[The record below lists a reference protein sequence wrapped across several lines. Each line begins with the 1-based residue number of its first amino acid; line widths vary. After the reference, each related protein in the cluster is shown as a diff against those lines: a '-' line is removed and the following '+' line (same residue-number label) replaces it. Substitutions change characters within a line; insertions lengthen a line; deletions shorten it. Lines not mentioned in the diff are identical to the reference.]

1 VVSFGRDALF
11 VRVKPS
17 GPHRYLQIAENYRE
31 GPKVKQK
38 VLCTLGRLDELC
50 ASGKVD
56 ALAQSLLRFGSRL
69 KVLDL
74 HRAGAVRV
82 ETDVSIGPALVFGR
96 LWRELGI
103 AEVIEQ
109 ALADRHFAFDVERAV
124 FLTVLHRLMDPGS
137 DRAAEKWK
145 QDFRIPG
152 AEPIELHQL
161 YRAMG
166 WLGQPT
172 GPEPTHDVPELG
184 VRTTKDRIEEL
195 LFARRRDL
203 FSSLSVLF
211 FDTTSIYF
219 EGEGGQRIGQL
230 GHSKD
235 GRPDLKQMV
244 MGAALDERGRPVACE
259 LLPGNAT
266 DVKLF
271 FPAIKAL
278 QNRFAA
284 GSFCVVADRG
294 MIRQATLQALEA
306 PGSGI
311 EYILGCR
318 MRRNKEVRDEVLA
331 ADEELVQEVCFDR
344 QASREPLVL
353 ELREVRIEDR
363 RYVVCFNPEQAKK
376 DAADRQAIVE
386 SLREK
391 LKQGD
396 KALVGNKG
404 YRKYLKREGAQAVFS
419 IDEEKLEEEA
429 RYDGLWVLRT
439 NTRLSV
445 EEVAFQY
452 KQLWMVEQAFRA
464 VKSVLETRPIYH
476 KCDDTIRGHVFCS
489 FLALVLMK
497 ELLSRLEAA
506 GKNLEWEDI
515 KRDLTALREVE
526 IAMEDKD
533 RYFLRTEL
541 RGCCFEVLKAA
552 GVAVPPTLRR

>member
-1 VVSFGRDALF
+1 
-11 VRVKPS
+11 
-17 GPHRYLQIAENYRE
+17 
-31 GPKVKQK
+31 
-38 VLCTLGRLDELC
+38 
-50 ASGKVD
+50 
-56 ALAQSLLRFGSRL
+56 
-69 KVLDL
+69 
-74 HRAGAVRV
+74 
-82 ETDVSIGPALVFGR
+82 
-96 LWRELGI
+96 
-103 AEVIEQ
+103 
-109 ALADRHFAFDVERAV
+109 
-124 FLTVLHRLMDPGS
+124 
-137 DRAAEKWK
+137 
-145 QDFRIPG
+145 
-152 AEPIELHQL
+152 
-161 YRAMG
+161 MG

-172 GPEPTHDVPELG
+172 GPVTNHGSPELG
-184 VRTTKDRIEEL
+184 QRTTKDRIEEL
-195 LFARRRDL
+195 LFDRRRDL
-203 FSSLSVLF
+203 FSTLSVLF

-219 EGEGGQRIGQL
+219 EGQGGESLGQW

-235 GRPDLKQMV
+235 SRPDLRQMV
-244 MGAALDERGRPVACE
+244 VGAALDEKGRPVACE

-278 QNRFAA
+278 QSRFAA

-294 MIRQATLQALEA
+294 MISQATVQALEA

-318 MRRNKEVRDEVLA
+318 MRKNKEVREQVLGA
-331 ADEELVQEVCFDR
+331 EADALQELRFDR
-344 QASREPLVL
+344 QASQQPLVL
-353 ELREVRIEDR
+353 QVKEVHIAER
-363 RYVVCFNPEQAKK
+363 RYIVCFNPEQAKK

-404 YRKYLKREGAQAVFS
+404 YRKYLKQEGEQAVFR
-419 IDEEKLEEEA
+419 IDENKLEEEA
-429 RYDGLWVLRT
+429 RYDGTWVVRT
-439 NTRLSV
+439 NTRLSA

-489 FLALVLMK
+489 FLALMLMK
-497 ELLSRLEAA
+497 ELLSRLEVS
-506 GKNLEWEDI
+506 GKILEWEDI

-526 IAMEDKD
+526 FAMDNN

-541 RGCCFEVLKAA
+541 RGACFETLKAA
-552 GVAVPPTLRR
+552 GVAVPPTLRQ

>member
-1 VVSFGRDALF
+1 MF
-11 VRVKPS
+11 VRVKPA
-17 GPHRYLQIAENYRE
+17 GLYRYLQIAENYRE
-31 GPKVKQK
+31 GKKVKQK
-38 VLCTLGRLDELC
+38 VLCTLGRLDQLAE
-50 ASGKVD
+50 SGKVD
-56 ALAQSLLRFGSRL
+56 ALAQSLLRFGSHL
-69 KVLDL
+69 KLLDL
-74 HRAGAVRV
+74 LRAGALRL
-82 ETDVSIGPALVFGR
+82 DSDLSIGPQLVFGR
-96 LWRELGI
+96 LWGELGI
-103 AEVIEQ
+103 DEVLHQ
-109 ALADRHFAFDVERAV
+109 VLAQRHFEFDVERAV

-152 AEPIELHQL
+152 VESLELHQL

-172 GPEPTHDVPELG
+172 GPLSNHASPELG
-184 VRTTKDRIEEL
+184 QRTTKDRIEEL

-203 FSSLSVLF
+203 FSTLSVLF

-219 EGEGGQRIGQL
+219 EGQGGESLGQW

-235 GRPDLKQMV
+235 SRADLRQMV
-244 MGAALDERGRPVACE
+244 VGAALDEKGRPVACE

-294 MIRQATLQALEA
+294 MISQATVQALEA

-311 EYILGCR
+311 DYILGCR
-318 MRRNKEVRDEVLA
+318 LRRNKEVREQVLGA
-331 ADEELVQEVCFDR
+331 HCDAVQQLRFDR
-344 QASREPLVL
+344 QASQQPLVL
-353 ELREVRIEDR
+353 QLKEVHIEDR
-363 RYVVCFNPEQAKK
+363 RYIVCFNPEQAKK
-376 DAADRQAIVE
+376 DASDRQAIVE

-404 YRKYLKREGAQAVFS
+404 YRKYLKQEGEQPVFC
-419 IDEEKLEEEA
+419 IDEDKLQEEA
-429 RYDGLWVLRT
+429 RYDGTWVLRT
-439 NTRLSV
+439 NTRLSA

-489 FLALVLMK
+489 FLALMLMK
-497 ELLSRLEAA
+497 ELLSRLEAS
-506 GKNLEWEDI
+506 GKILEWEDI

-526 IAMEDKD
+526 FAMDNS

-541 RGCCFEVLKAA
+541 RGVCFDVLKAA

>member
-1 VVSFGRDALF
+1 LF

-31 GPKVKQK
+31 GNKVKQK
-38 VLCTLGRLDELC
+38 VLCTLGRLDELS

-74 HRAGAVRV
+74 HRQGAVRV
-82 ETDVSIGPALVFGR
+82 DSDVSIGPVLVFGR

-103 AEVIEQ
+103 AEVIDQ
-109 ALADRHFAFDVERAV
+109 VLADRHFAFEVERAV

-145 QDFRIPG
+145 QDLRIPG

-172 GPEPTHDVPELG
+172 GPAFNQGAPELG

-195 LFARRRDL
+195 LFARRGDL
-203 FSSLSVLF
+203 FSALSVLF

-219 EGEGGQRIGQL
+219 EGEGGESLGQL

-244 MGAALDERGRPVACE
+244 VGAALDEQGRPVACE

-278 QNRFAA
+278 QSRFAA
-284 GSFCVVADRG
+284 ASFCVVADRG
-294 MIRQATLQALEA
+294 MISKATLQALEA

-318 MRRNKEVRDEVLA
+318 MRRNKEVRDEVLEA
-331 ADEELVQEVCFDR
+331 QAEAIQPLRFER
-344 QASREPLVL
+344 QASKESLALQVK
-353 ELREVRIEDR
+353 EVHIEDR
-363 RYVVCFNPEQAKK
+363 RYIVCFNPEQAKK
-376 DAADRQAIVE
+376 DAVDRQAIVE

-396 KALVGNKG
+396 KALIGNKG
-404 YRKYLKREGAQAVFS
+404 YRKYLKREGEQAAFR

-429 RYDGLWVLRT
+429 RYDGTWVLRT
-439 NTRLSV
+439 NTRLSAQ
-445 EEVAFQY
+445 EVAFQY

-506 GKNLEWEDI
+506 GKILEWEDI
-515 KRDLTALREVE
+515 KQDLTALREVE
-526 IAMEDKD
+526 IVMDKD

>member
-1 VVSFGRDALF
+1 MF
-11 VRVKPS
+11 VRVKPA
-17 GPHRYLQIAENYRE
+17 GRHRYLQIAQNYRE
-31 GPKVKQK
+31 GTKVKQK
-38 VLCTLGRLDELC
+38 ILCTLGRVDELT
-50 ASGKVD
+50 ASGKLD
-56 ALAQSLLRFGSRL
+56 SLAASLLRFSETL
-69 KVLDL
+69 TVLSL
-74 HRAGAVRV
+74 HKQGAIAGG
-82 ETDVSIGPALVFGR
+82 EDVSIGPALVFER

-103 AEVIEQ
+103 AEVIRSVAAHRKFGFE
-109 ALADRHFAFDVERAV
+109 VERAV

-145 QDFRIPG
+145 QDFRIDG
-152 AEPIELHQL
+152 AEEIELHQL

-172 GPEPTHDVPELG
+172 GAVSHSGIPELG

-203 FSSLSVLF
+203 FSALSVLF

-219 EGEGGQRIGQL
+219 EGEGGESLGQR

-235 GRPDLKQMV
+235 SRPDLKQMIV
-244 MGAALDERGRPVACE
+244 GAALDERGHPVACE
-259 LLPGNAT
+259 IFPGNAT

-271 FPAIKAL
+271 FPVIKAL
-278 QNRFAA
+278 QSRFDA

-294 MIRQATLQALEA
+294 MISRGTVQALEA

-311 EYILGCR
+311 DYILGCR
-318 MRRNKEVRDEVLA
+318 MRRNKEVRDEVLG
-331 ADEELVQEVCFDR
+331 ADEDLVQEVYFER
-344 QASREPLVL
+344 ETSRDPLVL
-353 ELREVRIEDR
+353 ELKEVHIEDR
-363 RYVVCFNPEQAKK
+363 RYVVCFNPEQATK

-386 SLREK
+386 SLKEK

-404 YRKYLKREGAQAVFS
+404 YRKYLKREGERGAFR
-419 IDEEKLEEEA
+419 IDEEKLAKEA

-439 NTRLSV
+439 NTTLSIDQ
-445 EEVAFQY
+445 VAFQY

-489 FLALVLMK
+489 FLALMLMK
-497 ELLSRLEAA
+497 ELLSRLEAS

-515 KRDLTALREVE
+515 KRDLTALREVAIVMDE
-526 IAMEDKD
+526 D

-541 RGCCFEVLKAA
+541 RGCRFDVLQAA
-552 GVAVPPTLRR
+552 GVAVPATLRR

>member
-1 VVSFGRDALF
+1 MF
-11 VRVKPS
+11 VRVKPA
-17 GPHRYLQIAENYRE
+17 GKYRYLQIAENYRE
-31 GPKVKQK
+31 GKKVKQK
-38 VLCTLGRLDELC
+38 ILCTLGRLEELTN
-50 ASGKVD
+50 SGKLD
-56 ALAQSLLRFGSRL
+56 GLAESLLRFSEKL
-69 KVLDL
+69 TVLNLHKQGTLQAGKDL
-74 HRAGAVRV
+74 
-82 ETDVSIGPALVFGR
+82 SIGPALVFGR

-103 AEVIEQ
+103 AEVIRTVC
-109 ALADRHFAFDVERAV
+109 ADRRFGFELERAV

-145 QDFRIPG
+145 RDFRIEG
-152 AEPIELHQL
+152 AEDIELHQL

-166 WLGQPT
+166 WLGEPT
-172 GPEPTHDVPELG
+172 GLPSSRATPGLG
-184 VRTTKDRIEEL
+184 ARITKDRIEEL

-219 EGEGGQRIGQL
+219 EGEGGESL
-230 GHSKD
+230 GERGKSKD
-235 GRPDLKQMV
+235 NRPDLKQMIV
-244 MGAALDERGRPVACE
+244 GAALDERGRPVACE
-259 LLPGNAT
+259 MFPGNAT

-271 FPAIKAL
+271 FPTIKSL
-278 QNRFAA
+278 QGRFEA

-294 MIRQATLQALEA
+294 MISRRTMEALEA

-311 EYILGCR
+311 QYILGCR
-318 MRRNKEVRDEVLA
+318 MRMQKEVRDEVLNR
-331 ADEELVQEVCFDR
+331 DIDTVQEVLFER
-344 QASREPLVL
+344 KGSEEPLRLQV
-353 ELREVRIEDR
+353 REVRIEDR
-363 RYVVCFNPEQAKK
+363 RYIVCFNPEQAKK
-376 DAADRQAIVE
+376 DAADRQAIAE
-386 SLREK
+386 SLKEK

-404 YRKYLKREGAQAVFS
+404 YRKYLKREGEQPAFS
-419 IDEEKLEEEA
+419 IDERKLEEEA

-439 NTRLSV
+439 NTDYSA

-489 FLALVLMK
+489 FLALMLMK
-497 ELLSRLEAA
+497 ELLSRVEAA
-506 GKNLEWEDI
+506 GKLFEWEDI

-526 IAMEDKD
+526 ILLNGGD

-552 GVAVPPTLRR
+552 GIAVPPTLHR

>member
-1 VVSFGRDALF
+1 MF
-11 VRVKPS
+11 VRIKPA
-17 GPHRYLQIAENYRE
+17 GRHRYLQIAQNYRE
-31 GPKVKQK
+31 GKKVKQK
-38 VLCTLGRLDELC
+38 ILCTLGRVEELT
-50 ASGKVD
+50 ASGKLD
-56 ALAQSLLRFGSRL
+56 SLAGSLLRFSEKL
-69 KVLDL
+69 TVLNL
-74 HRAGAVRV
+74 HKQGAL
-82 ETDVSIGPALVFGR
+82 EGGEDVSIGPALVFER

-103 AEVIEQ
+103 AEVIRS
-109 ALADRHFAFDVERAV
+109 LASNRKFGFEVERAV

-145 QDFRIPG
+145 QDFRIEG
-152 AEPIELHQL
+152 SEDIELHQL

-166 WLGQPT
+166 WLGEPT
-172 GPEPTHDVPELG
+172 GAGSNGTAPELPP
-184 VRTTKDRIEEL
+184 RTTKDRIEEM

-203 FSSLSVLF
+203 FTTLSVLF

-219 EGEGGQRIGQL
+219 EGEGGQTLGQR

-235 GRPDLKQMV
+235 SRPDLKQMIV
-244 MGAALDERGRPVACE
+244 GAALDEQGHPVACE

-271 FPAIKAL
+271 FPAIKSL
-278 QNRFAA
+278 QTRFEA

-294 MIRQATLQALEA
+294 MISQATIQALEA

-311 EYILGCR
+311 DYILGCR
-318 MRRNKEVRDEVLA
+318 MRRTKEVRDGVLG
-331 ADEELVQEVCFDR
+331 ADEDLVQEVLFDR
-344 QASREPLVL
+344 EGSRDPLVL
-353 ELREVRIEDR
+353 ELKEVRIEDH
-363 RYVVCFNPEQAKK
+363 RYVVCYNPEQAKK

-386 SLREK
+386 SLKEK

-404 YRKYLKREGAQAVFS
+404 YRKYLKRAGEQAAFS
-419 IDEEKLEEEA
+419 IDEDKLAEEA

-439 NTRLSV
+439 NTNLSI

-489 FLALVLMK
+489 FLALLLMK
-497 ELLSRLEAA
+497 ELLSRLEAG
-506 GKNLEWEDI
+506 GKIYEWEDI
-515 KRDLTALREVE
+515 KRDLAALRELE
-526 IAMEDKD
+526 LRIHGNGAS
-533 RYFLRTEL
+533 YFLRSEL
-541 RGCCFEVLKAA
+541 RGCCFDVLKAA
-552 GVAVPPTLRR
+552 GVAVPPSLRR

>member
-1 VVSFGRDALF
+1 MF
-11 VRVKPS
+11 VRVKPA
-17 GPHRYLQIAENYRE
+17 GAYRYLQIAENYRE
-31 GPKVKQK
+31 GKKVKQK
-38 VLCTLGRLDELC
+38 VLCTLGRLDELTE
-50 ASGKVD
+50 SGKVD
-56 ALAQSLLRFGSRL
+56 ALAHSLLRFGSRL
-69 KVLDL
+69 KVIDL
-74 HRAGAVRV
+74 HRQGAVRV
-82 ETDVSIGPALVFGR
+82 DSDRSIGPALVFGR
-96 LWRELGI
+96 LWQELGI
-103 AEVIEQ
+103 AEVIGKV
-109 ALADRHFAFDVERAV
+109 LAQRHFGFDLERAV

-145 QDFRIPG
+145 QDFHIEG
-152 AEPIELHQL
+152 AEDIELHQL

-166 WLGQPT
+166 WLGQPL
-172 GPEPTHDVPELG
+172 GLAHHHDTPELG
-184 VRTTKDRIEEL
+184 QRTTKDRIEEL

-219 EGEGGQRIGQL
+219 EGQGGESLGQW

-235 GRPDLKQMV
+235 SRPDLRQMV
-244 MGAALDERGRPVACE
+244 VGAALDEQGRPVACE
-259 LLPGNAT
+259 LLAGNAT

-278 QNRFAA
+278 QSRFQA

-294 MIRQATLQALEA
+294 MISKATVQALEA

-311 EYILGCR
+311 DYILGCR
-318 MRRNKEVRDEVLA
+318 MRRNKEVREEVLG
-331 ADEELVQEVCFDR
+331 ADEDLLQEVCFPR

-353 ELREVRIEDR
+353 ELKEVRIEDR

-376 DAADRQAIVE
+376 DVADRQAIVE

-391 LKQGD
+391 LRQGD

-404 YRKYLKREGAQAVFS
+404 YRKYLKREGEQAAFT
-419 IDEEKLEEEA
+419 IDEQKLEEES

-439 NTRLSV
+439 NTRLST

-489 FLALVLMK
+489 FLALLLMK

-506 GKNLEWEDI
+506 GKVYEWEDI

-526 IAMEDKD
+526 IVMDKD

-541 RGCCFEVLKAA
+541 RGACFDALQAA